1 MIFGGT
7 GFLGYAAAKLFSERG
22 AEVSACAMPGELAS
36 LNWMDSR
43 ISLKLVDLFSA
54 DHAELTAL
62 AEGCDTA
69 VYALGPDDRILPD
82 APAYDFFKERLV
94 DKCVSVLSAA
104 KDAGV
109 RRCVVLSSYFCYFDR
124 REKGKLSR
132 FHPYIRAR
140 SEQEK
145 AVVALGEK
153 GGFEVMIVEIPY
165 VFGAPVGRKPIWKD
179 ALLSHFDGLSRVFFP
194 AGGGT
199 AAVDVSG
206 VAQAIYAAA
215 VNGVH
220 GQCYQVAKENY
231 LFSELIPMML
241 AHAGDRRGYTSVPAF
256 LCTLWTKRIE
266 KKNRAAG
273 KESGLNLSRLMTQ
286 IQNRKFYLD
295 PEVLYQQLDYAS
307 LGFDGGR
314 AVEEGV
320 AESMAAL

>member
-1 MIFGGT
+1 M
-7 GFLGYAAAKLFSERG
+7 GYAAAKLFSERG

-36 LNWMDSR
+36 LDWMDSR

-179 ALLSHFDGLSRVFFP
+179 ARFYLISTAFP
-194 AGGGT
+194 A
-199 AAVDVSG
+199 
-206 VAQAIYAAA
+206 Y
-215 VNGVH
+215 
-220 GQCYQVAKENY
+220 
-231 LFSELIPMML
+231 FSPRAGELP
-241 AHAGDRRGYTSVPAF
+241 RWTS
-256 LCTLWTKRIE
+256 R
-266 KKNRAAG
+266 
-273 KESGLNLSRLMTQ
+273 
-286 IQNRKFYLD
+286 
-295 PEVLYQQLDYAS
+295 AS
-307 LGFDGGR
+307 LRRSVRRRSTACTGSAIRSPRRIISFP
-314 AVEEGV
+314 
-320 AESMAAL
+320 S